1 MIVILYKIKEIYI
14 KNILLNKNIRTYF
27 KNLVSL
33 NCFKY
38 HLYKNL
44 FRLTEKIQVLM
55 RGFYCIYNYI

>member
-33 NCFKY
+33 N
-38 HLYKNL
+38 LL
-44 FRLTEKIQVLM
+44 
-55 RGFYCIYNYI
+55 